1 MLDVPH
7 TLQAFRAR
15 THENLLVHDSGGTW
29 CYVPE
34 SCVLA
39 AIHHLERLSNV
50 TPKSRAGNPDT
61 SRKAAAKARRCQGQH
76 HRAILRA
83 LRMCGQGGGTVLDIA
98 NRTGW
103 HGSEAD
109 GPSPCRPLERHE
121 IGKRMSELV
130 RLGLVERTGEERD
143 GFGIYRLTR
152 KES

>member
-7 TLQAFRAR
+7 VLMALRAR
-15 THENLLVHDSGGTW
+15 THENFLVHDSSGTW
-29 CYVPE
+29 CYVPV
-34 SCVLA
+34 SCVTD
-39 AIHHLERLSNV
+39 AIHHLERLSDV
-50 TPKSRAGNPDT
+50 TPKARAGNPDT
-61 SRKAAAKARRCQGQH
+61 SRKAAKRAASGQGWQH
-76 HRAILRA
+76 RGILRA
-83 LRMCGQGGGTVLDIA
+83 LRMCGREGGTVLDIA

-109 GPSPCRPLERHE
+109 GPSPCRPLQKHE
-121 IGKRMSELV
+121 AGKRMCDLV